1 MKKILISLLILSLII
16 FSQFNLSAQK
26 TNDNSKG
33 TGVVLKMEQPNFSI
47 NFPTNFKLEESS
59 KDKGLKT
66 ELYRAV
72 SGDDVYMLKYTEH
85 KNPAVSADNDTY
97 MQASIE
103 SFVTGIKGTLIKKD
117 TFKYKKTKG
126 TEAFL
131 SLDGKNM
138 NVFYR
143 VLIIN
148 KVQYQLI
155 VITKAEAKTSAIKNF
170 FASFVC
176 GVE

>member
-1 MKKILISLLILSLII
+1 MKKILISLSALSLII
-16 FSQFNLSAQK
+16 FFQFNLNAQK
-26 TNDNSKG
+26 TNDHSKG
-33 TGVVLKMEQPNFSI
+33 DAFILKMEQPKFSI
-47 NFPTNFKLEESS
+47 KFPASYKLEESS

-72 SGDDVYMLKYTEH
+72 SGDNVYMLKYTEH
-85 KNPAVSADNDTY
+85 KNPVVSADNEDY

-126 TEAFL
+126 TEVFL

-143 VLIIN
+143 VLIID

-155 VITKAEAKTSAIKNF
+155 VITKAKVKTYSIKNF
-170 FASFVC
+170 FNSFVC
-176 GVE
+176 RV